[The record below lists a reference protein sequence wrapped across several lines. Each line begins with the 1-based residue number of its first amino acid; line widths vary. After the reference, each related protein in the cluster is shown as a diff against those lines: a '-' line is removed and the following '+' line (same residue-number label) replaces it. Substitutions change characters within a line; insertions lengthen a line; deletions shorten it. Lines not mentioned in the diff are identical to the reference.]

1 MIEKRIIEI
10 CKILQSTFEWAIREH
25 KDSEK
30 ALEYAD
36 TRGFI
41 QKDFD
46 DFKFGYCYKNIAN
59 IFSSQTTI
67 NRLLPFYQGVNYKS
81 KEDFVDI
88 VTRDLV
94 KIGILRESKR
104 TEGYYSPLAGRLTI
118 PIFNEDGYIVSFAG
132 RLINES
138 KPNASG
144 KTPPKYING
153 DTTAAYKKSKQLYGS
168 HQIKAA
174 NRKFPFISIN
184 EGYLDKV
191 ALSRVGL
198 INSVALCGIAC
209 SREQLELL
217 FKYTDCLLFNLDGD
231 DAGYNAAIKS
241 AITAL
246 PLLEGN
252 RQIRVIFNDKGQDP
266 DAIITSKMFNLEQ
279 KYLNEGIEFTE
290 EAVEQLLTQIR
301 TEYMEV
307 LKKSSPLS
315 EVLMRAAKREY
326 PDKKEYQIK
335 ELENFALSTPAGGKT
350 REQIINLLIKIQ
362 TASIK
367 TETITAATE
376 HAKNASHQLMT
387 LNT

>member
-10 CKILQSTFEWAIREH
+10 CKILQSTFEWAIRDH

-36 TRGFI
+36 NRGFI

-59 IFSSQTTI
+59 IFNSQKTI
-67 NRLLPFYQGVNYKS
+67 NRLLPFYQGVSYKS
-81 KEDFVDI
+81 KDEFI
-88 VTRDLV
+88 EIINQDLI
-94 KIGILRESKR
+94 KIGILRESTR

-118 PIFNEDGYIVSFAG
+118 PIFNENGNIVSFAG
-132 RLINES
+132 RLINQSE
-138 KPNASG
+138 PNASG
-144 KTPPKYING
+144 KAPPKYING

-184 EGYLDKV
+184 EGYLDVV
-191 ALSRVGL
+191 ALSRIGL
-198 INSVALCGIAC
+198 TNSVALCGIAC
-209 SREQLELL
+209 SHEQLELL

-252 RQIRVIFNDKGQDP
+252 RQIRVIFNEKGQDP
-266 DAIITSKMFNLEQ
+266 DAIITNRMMELEQ
-279 KYLNEGIEFTE
+279 QYIKAGIEFTGE
-290 EAVEQLLTQIR
+290 SINQLLTQIR
-301 TEYMEV
+301 IEYMEV
-307 LKKSSPLS
+307 LKKSSPLT

-335 ELENFALSTPAGGKT
+335 ELENFALATPAGGKT
-350 REQIINLLIKIQ
+350 RDQIINLLTKIQ
-362 TASIK
+362 TANIK
-367 TETITAATE
+367 TESITAATE
-376 HAKNASHQLMT
+376 HAKKVSHQLMT
-387 LNT
+387 LNA